1 VTGVHVNS
9 ERALR
14 KILRFVMHGL
24 IFDETTYIVVL
35 NQWRAKGK
43 VGLQGVSREAAIC
56 RVYRSVTDVI
66 LCLCDKMLC
75 AM

>member
-1 VTGVHVNS
+1 
-9 ERALR
+9 
-14 KILRFVMHGL
+14 
-24 IFDETTYIVVL
+24 L